1 MAHNPVGSGASFSF
15 SNSAAG
21 AGSTFA
27 IQSDSL
33 RVYAD
38 TATAFVAITTGGAD
52 ATNADYVVPAGEK
65 ATLYLKKATG
75 IAVSIAEGNSS
86 AETVIKLPEGV
97 QCPFIPGEYVTVD
110 VDSGN
115 DANWATQLTGVL
127 ITSIASPF
135 SPNGY
140 NQPQLTVDG
149 DVSGISTAYN
159 GAKPAF
165 VRKAVAVSA
174 IGLGAGALYY
184 QQVQIS
190 GDA

>member
-15 SNSAAG
+15 SNSSASV
-21 AGSTFA
+21 GSTFA

-75 IAVSIAEGNSS
+75 IAVSIAEGDSS
-86 AETVIKLPEGV
+86 SETVIKLPEGV
-97 QCPFIPGEYVTVD
+97 QCPFVPGEYVTVD
-110 VDSGN
+110 VDGGN
-115 DANWATQLTGVL
+115 DANWATQLSGVL
-127 ITSIASPF
+127 IKSIASPV
-135 SPNGY
+135 SPVGY
-140 NQPQLTVDG
+140 NQPQLTVDA

-159 GAKPAF
+159 GAKPGF